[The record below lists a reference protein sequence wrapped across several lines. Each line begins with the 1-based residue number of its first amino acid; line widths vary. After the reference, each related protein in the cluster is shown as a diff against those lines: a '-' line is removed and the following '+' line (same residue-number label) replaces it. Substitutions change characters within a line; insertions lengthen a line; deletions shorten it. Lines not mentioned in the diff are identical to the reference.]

1 MSEGFVQAAYIVA
14 ALLFIMSLAGLSK
27 HETAKAGCWYG
38 IIGMGIAL
46 IATIFG
52 PKSEGT
58 LWIIIA
64 MVIGG
69 AIGIQRALKVE
80 MTEMPELVAILHS
93 FVGLAAVLVGYNSYG
108 LHDIPTMPSGLNDV
122 EQAKFLAEQAAL
134 ASVHNVEVFLGIFIG
149 AVTFTGSVVA
159 FGKLSGKINS
169 KALMLP
175 HRHKLNLAA
184 LIVSALLMVAFLSEP
199 ENIFPVLIM
208 TVIALAFGWHLVAS
222 IGGADMPVVVSMLNS
237 YSGWAAAA
245 AGFML
250 SNDLLIVTGALVG
263 SSGAILSYIMCK
275 AMNRSFISVIAGGFG
290 NDVQVSSETEQG
302 EHRET
307 TAEEVAELLKNSSSV
322 IITPGYGMAVAQ
334 AQYPVAEI
342 TQKLRER
349 GVNVRFGIHP
359 VAGRLPGHMN
369 VLLAEAKVPYDIVL
383 EMDEI
388 NDDFADTD
396 TVLVIGANDTVN
408 PAAMDD
414 PHSPIAGM
422 PVLEVWKAD
431 NVVVFK
437 RSMNTGYA
445 GVQNPL
451 FFKENTQMLFG
462 DAKERVDDILKAL

>member
-1 MSEGFVQAAYIVA
+1 MSEGLVTAAYIVA
-14 ALLFIMSLAGLSK
+14 AILFIFSLAGLSK
-27 HETAKAGCWYG
+27 HESSRQGVLFG
-38 IIGMGIAL
+38 IVGMAIAL

-52 PKSEGT
+52 PHSDNVG
-58 LWIIIA
+58 WIIVA

-69 AIGIQRALKVE
+69 VIGIYLARKVE

-93 FVGLAAVLVGYNSYG
+93 FVGLAAVLVGYNSYLDHSPG
-108 LHDIPTMPSGLNDV
+108 VMD
-122 EQAKFLAEQAAL
+122 
-134 ASVHNVEVFLGIFIG
+134 NVLENIHLTEVFLGIFIG
-149 AVTFTGSVVA
+149 GVTFTGSVVA
-159 FGKLSGKINS
+159 FGKLCGKLS
-169 KALMLP
+169 SVPLTLP
-175 HRHKLNLAA
+175 HRHKMNLAA
-184 LIVSALLMVAFLSEP
+184 LIISFLLMIMFVRTGNPGLEVSALLL
-199 ENIFPVLIM
+199 M
-208 TVIALAFGWHLVAS
+208 TIIALLFGWHLVAS

-290 NDVQVSSETEQG
+290 TDGSSTGDAG
-302 EHRET
+302 EMGEYREIN
-307 TAEEVAELLKNSSSV
+307 AEETAELLRNSHSV

-334 AQYPVAEI
+334 AQYPVADI
-342 TQKLRER
+342 TEKLRAR
-349 GVNVRFGIHP
+349 GVKVRFGIHP

-369 VLLAEAKVPYDIVL
+369 VLLAEAKVSYDIVL

-388 NDDFADTD
+388 NDDFPETD

-408 PAAMDD
+408 PAAQDD

-422 PVLEVWKAD
+422 PVLEVWKAQ

-451 FFKENTQMLFG
+451 FFKDNTQMLFG
-462 DAKERVDDILKAL
+462 DAKASVDAILKAL

>member
-1 MSEGFVQAAYIVA
+1 MSGGLVTAAYIVA
-14 ALLFIMSLAGLSK
+14 AILFIFSLAGLSK
-27 HETAKAGCWYG
+27 HETSKQGNLFGMAG
-38 IIGMGIAL
+38 MAIAL
-46 IATIFG
+46 LATILG
-52 PKSEGT
+52 PDTGNVA
-58 LWIIIA
+58 WIILA

-69 AIGIQRALKVE
+69 AIGIRLAKKVE
-80 MTEMPELVAILHS
+80 MTEMPELVAVLHS
-93 FVGLAAVLVGYNSYG
+93 FVGLAAVLVGFNSYLYHEAG
-108 LHDIPTMPSGLNDV
+108 M
-122 EQAKFLAEQAAL
+122 EQILVNIHL
-134 ASVHNVEVFLGIFIG
+134 TEVFLGIFIG
-149 AVTFTGSVVA
+149 AVTFTGSIVA
-159 FGKLSGKINS
+159 FGKLRGKISS
-169 KALMLP
+169 KPLMLP

-184 LIVSALLMVAFLSEP
+184 LVVSFLLLVAFVRTDSTGTQVLALLVM
-199 ENIFPVLIM
+199 
-208 TVIALAFGWHLVAS
+208 VIAPAFGWHLVAS

-275 AMNRSFISVIAGGFG
+275 AMNRSFFSVIAGGFG
-290 NDVQVSSETEQG
+290 TDGSSTGSDEEVG
-302 EHRET
+302 EHREISAED
-307 TAEEVAELLKNSSSV
+307 TAEMLKNSHSV

-342 TQKLRER
+342 TERLRAR
-349 GVNVRFGIHP
+349 GIKVRFGIHP

-369 VLLAEAKVPYDIVL
+369 VLLAEAKVPYDVVL

-388 NDDFADTD
+388 NDDFTDTD

-408 PAAMDD
+408 PAAQDD
-414 PHSPIAGM
+414 PKSPIAGM
-422 PVLEVWKAD
+422 PVLEVWKAQ

-451 FFKENTQMLFG
+451 FFKENTHMLFG
-462 DAKERVDDILKAL
+462 DAKASVDAILKAL